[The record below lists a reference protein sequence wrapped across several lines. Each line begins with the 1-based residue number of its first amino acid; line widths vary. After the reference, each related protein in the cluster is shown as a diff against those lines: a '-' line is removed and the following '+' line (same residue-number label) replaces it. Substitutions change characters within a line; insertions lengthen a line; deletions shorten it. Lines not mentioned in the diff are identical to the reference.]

1 MTRALY
7 NAART
12 GLSEILAHKT
22 RSTLSFLAIA
32 AGSVVFIDAF
42 SAIVATYARLE
53 SQRQV
58 SGMAR
63 MKISQNNSQTWSDP
77 DDYIAP
83 PVITYDDVL
92 RLRERVPGLFMV
104 SPEADSWRNVME
116 YDGRRVVARVAGVT
130 PEWRKRDFVYDLKG
144 RFLDW
149 HDVDQ
154 KLRVCVLIRPAPPEP
169 ANAFFKSL
177 RKQYDFMSG
186 YDMLVTHN
194 DLLGR
199 MVKIDDINFTVIG
212 VLDELPPSRKP
223 PRIWWSG
230 SDYKGLAPVT
240 TLMHYNI
247 LRSHDSLDVAIDAGD
262 EKGFDETMR
271 LVRNFLKVRYG
282 DEDLFVVENQMDAI
296 KESMAR
302 NISSSLVTISLGMLA
317 FIAGGIGIMNVTLA
331 TVFARTKE
339 IGVRRAIGASR
350 GDIML
355 QFIVEAVMLG
365 LIGGLLGSALGWFW
379 GVPAKVMLGM
389 TASPIKAWMP
399 LVSVFIAAL
408 TAFVFAIYPAW
419 VAAGLR
425 PAEALRAE

>member
-12 GLSEILAHKT
+12 GLAEILAHKT

-53 SQRQV
+53 SQKEI

-63 MKISQNNSQTWSDP
+63 MKISQNNSRAVSDV
-77 DDYIAP
+77 DDYQPP
-83 PVITYDDVL
+83 PVITYEDVL
-92 RLRERVPGLFMV
+92 RLKERVPGLHMV
-104 SPEADSWRNVME
+104 SPEGVSWRNVLE
-116 YDGRRVVARVAGVT
+116 YDGQRVLTRMTGIT
-130 PEWRKRDFVYDLKG
+130 PEWRKRDFVYDLQG
-144 RFLDW
+144 RFIDW

-169 ANAFFKSL
+169 ANAFFKTM
-177 RKQYDFMSG
+177 RQKYNYMGG

-199 MVKIDDINFTVIG
+199 TVKIDGINFTVIG

-230 SDYKGLAPVT
+230 GDYKTLAPIT
-240 TLMHYNI
+240 TLAHYGI
-247 LRSHDSLDVAIDAGD
+247 LRSYNSLDVSIDAGD
-262 EKGFDETMR
+262 EKGFDEALR
-271 LVRNFLKVRYG
+271 LVRNFLKVRFG
-282 DEDLFVVENQMDAI
+282 DDDFFLVENQMDAI
-296 KESMAR
+296 KESMSR
-302 NISSSLVTISLGMLA
+302 SISSSLVTISLGMLA

-365 LIGGLLGSALGWFW
+365 LIGGLLGTALGWFW

-389 TASPIKAWMP
+389 SPSPIKVWMP
-399 LVSVFIAAL
+399 LVSVLIAAL

-419 VAAGLR
+419 VAAGLK

>member
-53 SQRQV
+53 SQKEV

-63 MKISQNNSQTWSDP
+63 MKISQNNSRSVADV
-77 DDYIAP
+77 DDYQPP
-83 PVITYDDVL
+83 PVITYEDVL
-92 RLRERVPGLFMV
+92 RLKERVPGLHMV
-104 SPEADSWRNVME
+104 SPEGASWRNVLE
-116 YDGRRVVARVAGVT
+116 YDGQRVLTRMTGIT
-130 PEWRKRDFVYDLKG
+130 PEWRKRDFIYELKG
-144 RFLDW
+144 RFIDW
-149 HDVDQ
+149 EDVDQ
-154 KLRVCVLIRPAPPEP
+154 KLRVCVIVRPAPPEP
-169 ANAFFKSL
+169 ANAFSKSM
-177 RKQYDFMSG
+177 RQKYNYMGG

-199 MVKIDDINFTVIG
+199 VVKIDGINFTVIG

-223 PRIWWSG
+223 PRVWWSG
-230 SDYKGLAPVT
+230 GDYKTLAPVT
-240 TLMHYNI
+240 TLMHYGV
-247 LRSHDSLDVAIDAGD
+247 LRSHNSLDVSIDAGD
-262 EKGFDETMR
+262 EKGFDEAMR
-271 LVRNFLKVRYG
+271 LVRNFLKVRFG
-282 DEDLFVVENQMDAI
+282 DEDFFVVENQMDAI
-296 KESMAR
+296 KESISR

-339 IGVRRAIGASR
+339 IGVRRALGASR

-365 LIGGLLGSALGWFW
+365 LIGGLLGTALGWFW

-389 TASPIKAWMP
+389 TPSPIKVWMP
-399 LVSVFIAAL
+399 LVSVFIAAM

-419 VAAGLR
+419 VAAGLK

>member
-53 SQRQV
+53 SQKQV

-63 MKISQNNSQTWSDP
+63 MKISQNHSQTWSNP
-77 DDYIAP
+77 DDYVAP

-116 YDGRRVVARVAGVT
+116 YDGHRVVARVAGVT

-169 ANAFFKSL
+169 ANAFFKSM
-177 RKQYDFMSG
+177 RKKYDFMGG

-199 MVKIDDINFTVIG
+199 TVKLDGINFTVIG

-230 SDYKGLAPVT
+230 SDYKVLAPVT

-262 EKGFDETMR
+262 EKGFDEAMR

-282 DEDLFVVENQMDAI
+282 DEDFFVVENQMDAI

-365 LIGGLLGSALGWFW
+365 LIGGLLGTALGWFW

-389 TASPIKAWMP
+389 TPSPIKVWMP

-419 VAAGLR
+419 VAAGLK

>member
-1 MTRALY
+1 VTRALY

-12 GLSEILAHKT
+12 GLAEILAHKT

-53 SQRQV
+53 SQKEI

-63 MKISQNNSQTWSDP
+63 MKISQNNSRAVSDV
-77 DDYIAP
+77 DDYQPP
-83 PVITYDDVL
+83 PVITYEDVL
-92 RLRERVPGLFMV
+92 RLKERVPGLHMV
-104 SPEADSWRNVME
+104 SPEGVSWRNVLE
-116 YDGRRVVARVAGVT
+116 YDGQRVLTRMTGIT
-130 PEWRKRDFVYDLKG
+130 PEWRKRDFVYDLQG
-144 RFLDW
+144 RFIDW

-169 ANAFFKSL
+169 ANAFFKTM
-177 RKQYDFMSG
+177 RQKYNYMGG

-199 MVKIDDINFTVIG
+199 TVKIDGINFTVIG

-230 SDYKGLAPVT
+230 GDYKTLAPIT
-240 TLMHYNI
+240 TLAHYGI
-247 LRSHDSLDVAIDAGD
+247 LRSYNSLDVSIDAGD
-262 EKGFDETMR
+262 EKGFDEALR
-271 LVRNFLKVRYG
+271 LVRNFLKVRFG
-282 DEDLFVVENQMDAI
+282 DDDFFLVENQMDAI
-296 KESMAR
+296 KESMSR
-302 NISSSLVTISLGMLA
+302 SISSSLVTISLGMLA

-365 LIGGLLGSALGWFW
+365 LIGGLLGTALGWFW

-389 TASPIKAWMP
+389 SPSPIKVWMP
-399 LVSVFIAAL
+399 LVSVLIAAL

-419 VAAGLR
+419 VAAGLK